1 MCPARKN
8 FTPQAEVLGFTY
20 PKLHIGKNWYVDF
33 YAFDPATDSMRRKKY
48 MLDRIVKVSERKH
61 RATEIM
67 ESLLKLLRS
76 GWSPWVNASDNRC
89 YTLLDEALDK
99 YDRHLDKLPKDKTR
113 HSYHSRVNVLR
124 QYIASMV
131 IPPKY
136 VYQFDTAFM
145 TDFLDWLYLDREVSG
160 RTRNNYRGW
169 LSSIAAFFIERQY
182 ISQNPATAIKK
193 VPEQKKKR
201 QPLTADMLHRLR
213 AYLEPR
219 DKVYLLA
226 CMMEYYTM
234 IRPTEL
240 VNLRINDISLREQSI
255 FVAAEYSKNK
265 RDGKVGIN
273 DDIIRLMLDVDL
285 FSKPGT
291 YYIFGRN
298 MHPSQLKASSEI
310 FRREW
315 QKLRKALRWGDEYQ
329 FYSLKDSGIRD
340 LANAEGI
347 VIARDQARHTDI
359 STTNR
364 YLQGRDRP
372 IHNETLHFKGN
383 L

>member
-1 MCPARKN
+1 
-8 FTPQAEVLGFTY
+8 
-20 PKLHIGKNWYVDF
+20 
-33 YAFDPATDSMRRKKY
+33 
-48 MLDRIVKVSERKH
+48 
-61 RATEIM
+61 
-67 ESLLKLLRS
+67 
-76 GWSPWVNASDNRC
+76 
-89 YTLLDEALDK
+89 
-99 YDRHLDKLPKDKTR
+99 
-113 HSYHSRVNVLR
+113 
-124 QYIASMV
+124 
-131 IPPKY
+131 
-136 VYQFDTAFM
+136 
-145 TDFLDWLYLDREVSG
+145 
-160 RTRNNYRGW
+160 
-169 LSSIAAFFIERQY
+169 
-182 ISQNPATAIKK
+182 
-193 VPEQKKKR
+193 
-201 QPLTADMLHRLR
+201 MLHRLR
-213 AYLEPR
+213 DYLEPR

-240 VNLRINDISLREQSI
+240 VNLRINDISLQEQSI

-265 RDGKVGIN
+265 RDGKAGIN

-298 MHPSQLKASSEI
+298 MRPSHLKASSEI

-372 IHNETLHFKGN
+372 VHNETLHFKGN

>member
-1 MCPARKN
+1 
-8 FTPQAEVLGFTY
+8 
-20 PKLHIGKNWYVDF
+20 
-33 YAFDPATDSMRRKKY
+33 MRRKKY
-48 MLDRIVKVSERKH
+48 MLDRISKASERKR
-61 RATEIM
+61 RATEII

-89 YTLLDEALDK
+89 YTLLSEALDK
-99 YDRHLDKLPKDKTR
+99 YDRYLDKLPKDKTK

-169 LSSIAAFFIERQY
+169 LSSIAAYFIERKY
-182 ISQNPATAIKK
+182 IDANPATAIKK

-219 DKVYLLA
+219 NNVYLLA

-240 VNLRINDISLREQSI
+240 VNLRINDISLQEQSI

-273 DDIIRLMLDVDL
+273 DDIVRLMLDIGL
-285 FSKPGT
+285 FSQPGT
-291 YYIFGRN
+291 YYIFGRDMRPN
-298 MHPSQLKASSEI
+298 QLKASSEI

-315 QKLRKALRWGDEYQ
+315 QKIRKALRWGDEYQ

-347 VIARDQARHTDI
+347 VIARDQARHSDI

-364 YLQGRDRP
+364 YLQGRDKP
-372 IHNETLHFKGN
+372 VHSETLHFKGS

>member
-1 MCPARKN
+1 MRMMKKAAYLAWLLLAGALFGLFITGC
-8 FTPQAEVLGFTY
+8 Q
-20 PKLHIGKNWYVDF
+20 
-33 YAFDPATDSMRRKKY
+33 TDSP
-48 MLDRIVKVSERKH
+48 D
-61 RATEIM
+61 
-67 ESLLKLLRS
+67 
-76 GWSPWVNASDNRC
+76 SDN
-89 YTLLDEALDK
+89 DN
-99 YDRHLDKLPKDKTR
+99 KTENP
-113 HSYHSRVNVLR
+113 SDNP
-124 QYIASMV
+124 ADN
-131 IPPKY
+131 P
-136 VYQFDTAFM
+136 
-145 TDFLDWLYLDREVSG
+145 SG
-160 RTRNNYRGW
+160 GNNYRGW

-182 ISQNPATAIKK
+182 ISSNPATAIKK

-201 QPLTADMLHRLR
+201 QPLTVDMLHRLR

-240 VNLRINDISLREQSI
+240 VNLRINDISLQEQSI

-298 MHPSQLKASSEI
+298 MRPSQLKASSEI

-372 IHNETLHFKGN
+372 VHNETLHFKGN